1 MNNQTFTVSI
11 TVDALGNIREI
22 FKNVVASTT
31 IDSLLILLKERL
43 GPSKNFNA
51 CILRQGD
58 KALALETQIRQLDVE
73 SDGTIEISLTFFY
86 GTKNIYPENKLNE
99 KVDDYSWGADVGFE
113 SVGNE
118 ENNYES
124 EVDEASASETEDDC
138 EYEPEPEAPPISNPR
153 PKKEPTKKIAEQN
166 PKENSETRLTV
177 RYYSTMNPEM
187 MFPLTVTFSPKII
200 ERIKSKKIS
209 QVASNKF
216 KFNVHES
223 LKIEPMIPG
232 CQCYPPKQTIML
244 NEDASITFYVAP
256 QVVGKIQGA
265 FVRVLQNNIE
275 LEKVKL
281 QVQVKKKTLVI
292 LSGFATFLLPGISTI
307 LKLYDLDF
315 ENQKA
320 QGFSMY
326 ITLMR
331 FVFDYLS
338 PWALM
343 AGLCGI
349 TTVSWLW
356 ATPREEELFWDMKKV
371 GPEEI
376 HADLLK
382 LFSNDYDAAWGK
394 LVDLMT
400 LFPTFLP
407 ALETYAVLH
416 YKSESFKEALLGFEN
431 AMAVGTLKPSSYLR
445 AGLCASKLTLN
456 EKALAILTTAV
467 KILPEKEIPADLHYN
482 MACYHARLGQLHK
495 ALLRLKISI
504 AKGFNNISLLK
515 KDPDFIPL
523 RGKKE
528 FQELM
533 AILPKK

>member
-1 MNNQTFTVSI
+1 
-11 TVDALGNIREI
+11 
-22 FKNVVASTT
+22 
-31 IDSLLILLKERL
+31 
-43 GPSKNFNA
+43 
-51 CILRQGD
+51 
-58 KALALETQIRQLDVE
+58 
-73 SDGTIEISLTFFY
+73 
-86 GTKNIYPENKLNE
+86 
-99 KVDDYSWGADVGFE
+99 
-113 SVGNE
+113 
-118 ENNYES
+118 
-124 EVDEASASETEDDC
+124 
-138 EYEPEPEAPPISNPR
+138 
-153 PKKEPTKKIAEQN
+153 
-166 PKENSETRLTV
+166 
-177 RYYSTMNPEM
+177 MNPEM

-223 LKIEPMIPG
+223 LEIEPMIPG

-244 NEDASITFYVAP
+244 NGDASITFYVAP

-292 LSGFATFLLPGISTI
+292 LSGFAAFLLPVISTI

-356 ATPREEELFWDMKKV
+356 ATPSEEELFWDMKKV
-371 GPEEI
+371 GPEEM

-445 AGLCASKLTLN
+445 AGLCASKLKLN

-467 KILPEKEIPADLHYN
+467 KILLEKEIPADLHYN
-482 MACYHARLGQLHK
+482 MACYHARLGQLHQ

-504 AKGFNNISLLK
+504 EKGFNNISLLK
-515 KDPDFIPL
+515 KDPDFTPL

>member
-22 FKNVVASTT
+22 FKNVVATTT
-31 IDSLLILLKERL
+31 IDSLMVLLKERL
-43 GPSKNFNA
+43 GPSKVFNA

-58 KALALETQIRQLDVE
+58 KTLALETQIRQLDVE
-73 SDGTIEISLTFFY
+73 TDGTIEISLTFFD
-86 GTKNIYPENKLNE
+86 GTKSINPENVINE
-99 KVDDYSWGADVGFE
+99 KLDDYTEDADACSE
-113 SVGNE
+113 SVGDE
-118 ENNYES
+118 EDNYKS
-124 EVDEASASETEDDC
+124 EVEEANYSETEDAC

-153 PKKEPTKKIAEQN
+153 PKEEPTKNIAEQN
-166 PKENSETRLTV
+166 PTENSETRLTV

-223 LKIEPMIPG
+223 LEIEPMIPG

-244 NEDASITFYVAP
+244 NGDASITFYVAP

-292 LSGFATFLLPGISTI
+292 LSGFAAFLLPGISTI

-356 ATPREEELFWDMKKV
+356 ATPSEEELFWDMKKV
-371 GPEEI
+371 GPEEM

-445 AGLCASKLTLN
+445 AGLCASKLKLN
-456 EKALAILTTAV
+456 EKALAILTMAV

-482 MACYHARLGQLHK
+482 MACYHARLGQLHQ

-515 KDPDFIPL
+515 KDTDFTPL

-533 AILPKK
+533 AMLPKK

>member
-1 MNNQTFTVSI
+1 M
-11 TVDALGNIREI
+11 G
-22 FKNVVASTT
+22 
-31 IDSLLILLKERL
+31 
-43 GPSKNFNA
+43 
-51 CILRQGD
+51 
-58 KALALETQIRQLDVE
+58 
-73 SDGTIEISLTFFY
+73 
-86 GTKNIYPENKLNE
+86 
-99 KVDDYSWGADVGFE
+99 
-113 SVGNE
+113 
-118 ENNYES
+118 
-124 EVDEASASETEDDC
+124 
-138 EYEPEPEAPPISNPR
+138 
-153 PKKEPTKKIAEQN
+153 N
-166 PKENSETRLTV
+166 PKGGR
-177 RYYSTMNPEM
+177 
-187 MFPLTVTFSPKII
+187 
-200 ERIKSKKIS
+200 
-209 QVASNKF
+209 
-216 KFNVHES
+216 
-223 LKIEPMIPG
+223 
-232 CQCYPPKQTIML
+232 
-244 NEDASITFYVAP
+244 
-256 QVVGKIQGA
+256 
-265 FVRVLQNNIE
+265 
-275 LEKVKL
+275 
-281 QVQVKKKTLVI
+281 
-292 LSGFATFLLPGISTI
+292 TFLG
-307 LKLYDLDF
+307 Y
-315 ENQKA
+315 E
-320 QGFSMY
+320 
-326 ITLMR
+326 
-331 FVFDYLS
+331 
-338 PWALM
+338 
-343 AGLCGI
+343 
-349 TTVSWLW
+349 
-356 ATPREEELFWDMKKV
+356 KV